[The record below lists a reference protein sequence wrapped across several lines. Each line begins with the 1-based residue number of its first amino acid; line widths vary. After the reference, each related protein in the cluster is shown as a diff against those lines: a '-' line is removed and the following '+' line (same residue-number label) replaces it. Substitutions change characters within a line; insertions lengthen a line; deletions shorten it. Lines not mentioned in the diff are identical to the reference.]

1 MKKKI
6 VLYNP
11 RAVFYTMPL
20 ALLALGSRFDPA
32 QYDVRIVDARVE
44 RDAHARLLEEIEGA
58 LCLGVTVLTGAPIR
72 DALAASRAAKT
83 KRPDLPIVWGGWHP
97 SLFAEQC
104 LQESSVD
111 VAVIGQGEET
121 FAEIVARLGSG
132 DSLNGVQGIVHRN
145 SRAPNSNRQS
155 PDDLRAEAPR
165 PLLDLNHLPAS
176 NYDLIDVE
184 KFFAVKKT
192 RQFDYISSQGCRFRC
207 TFCADPYVYK
217 RGWYGLEPARMGQEL
232 ERWWKKFHF
241 ADVGFQDETFFT
253 NPQRVAAIANEFLK
267 RDLHFTWMATMRADQ
282 GFRLDEAL
290 LNLCKRAGL
299 RRVMIG
305 VESGS
310 QQMLDWMKKD
320 IKLEQVFDS
329 AEKCKRA
336 GVGII
341 FNVIVGF
348 PHEPPESITESLR
361 VAKEL
366 RAMSPDFEVAFF
378 YYKPYPGNEIADM
391 LVRDGYQFPKT
402 LDAWAD
408 FDYVGSSGP
417 WVTREKFTLVERFKF
432 YQRLAWNRA
441 SPLRVPLQQL
451 ARWRCA
457 NDVYAFPFEKKLVEL
472 LRQPIQLS

>member
-1 MKKKI
+1 MKRKV

-20 ALLALGSRFDPA
+20 ALIALGSRLDPE
-32 QYDVRIVDARVE
+32 QYDVRIIDARVE
-44 RDAHARLLEEIEGA
+44 RDPHARLLQELDDA
-58 LCLGVTVLTGAPIR
+58 VCLGVTVLTGAPIR
-72 DALAASRAAKT
+72 DALAASRAAKA
-83 KRPDLPIVWGGWHP
+83 KRPNLPIIWGGWHP

-104 LQESSVD
+104 LQEPGVD

-121 FAEIVARLGSG
+121 FLEIVERAA
-132 DSLNGVQGIVHRN
+132 NGESFDGVKGTVHRARV
-145 SRAPNSNRQS
+145 SGLTSLTTEP
-155 PDDLRAEAPR
+155 PR
-165 PLLDLNHLPAS
+165 PLLDINKLPAS
-176 NYDLIDVE
+176 NYDLIDVD
-184 KFFAVKKT
+184 KFFALKKT

-217 RGWYGLEPARMGQEL
+217 RGWYGYEPARMGQEL
-232 ERWWKKFHF
+232 EHWWKKHHF
-241 ADVGFQDETFFT
+241 TDVGFQDETFFT
-253 NPQRVAAIANEFLK
+253 NRDRVAAIANEFLE

-282 GFRLDEAL
+282 GFRLDESL
-290 LNLCKRAGL
+290 LKLSKRAGL

-366 RAMSPDFEVAFF
+366 RAMSSDFEVAFF

-402 LDAWAD
+402 LREWAD

-417 WVTREKFTLVERFKF
+417 WVTHEKYNLVERFKF

-441 SPLRVPLQQL
+441 SPLRVPLQRL
-451 ARWRCA
+451 ARWRCE
-457 NDVYAFPFEKKLVEL
+457 NDMYHFPIEKFLVES
-472 LRQPIQLS
+472 LRPTPKLS

>member
-1 MKKKI
+1 MRKKI
-6 VLYNP
+6 LLYNP

-20 ALLALGSRFDPA
+20 SLIVLGSRFDPA
-32 QYDVRIVDARVE
+32 QYDVRIIDARLE
-44 RDAHARLLEEIEGA
+44 RDPHARLLEEIEDA
-58 LCLGVTVLTGAPIR
+58 VCLGVTVLTGAPIR
-72 DALAASRAAKT
+72 DALAASRAAKA
-83 KRPDLPIVWGGWHP
+83 KRPNLPIVWGGWHP

-104 LQESSVD
+104 LQENSVD
-111 VAVIGQGEET
+111 AAVIGQGEET
-121 FAEIVARLGSG
+121 FAEIIQRLETR
-132 DSLNGVQGIVHRN
+132 DSLAGVQGIVHR
-145 SRAPNSNRQS
+145 S
-155 PDDLRAEAPR
+155 PVHPFTPSPLHPITEPPR
-165 PLLDLNHLPAS
+165 PLKDINKLPAH

-184 KFFAVKKT
+184 NFFALKKT

-217 RGWYGLEPARMGQEL
+217 RGWYGYEPARMGAEL
-232 ERWWKKFHF
+232 AHWWKKFHF
-241 ADVGFQDETFFT
+241 TDVGFQDETYFT
-253 NPQRVAAIANEFLK
+253 NPQRVAAIDEEFLK

-282 GFRLDEAL
+282 GFRLDESL
-290 LNLCKRAGL
+290 LKLSKRAGL

-310 QQMLDWMKKD
+310 QKMLDWMKKD
-320 IKLEQVFDS
+320 ITLEQVFDS

-402 LDAWAD
+402 LEEWAD

-417 WVTREKFTLVERFKF
+417 WVTREKYKLVERFKF

-441 SPLRVPLQQL
+441 SPLRVPLQKL
-451 ARWRCA
+451 ARWRCE
-457 NDVYAFPFEKKLVEL
+457 NDVYGFPIEKKLVEWI
-472 LRQPIQLS
+472 RQPVQLS

>member
-1 MKKKI
+1 MRKKI

-11 RAVFYTMPL
+11 RAVFYTLPL
-20 ALLALGSRFDPA
+20 ALIALGSRFDPA
-32 QYDVRIVDARVE
+32 RYDVRIIDARIE
-44 RDAHARLLEEIEGA
+44 RDPHARLLEEIDDA
-58 LCLGVTVLTGAPIR
+58 VCLGVTVLTGAPIH
-72 DALAASRAAKT
+72 DALAASRAAKA
-83 KRPDLPIVWGGWHP
+83 KHRALPIVWGGWHP

-104 LQESSVD
+104 LQENSVD

-121 FAEIVARLGSG
+121 FAEIIKRLETR
-132 DSLNGVQGIVHRN
+132 DSLNGVQGIVHRKLQ
-145 SRAPNSNRQS
+145 APSSKLQS
-155 PDDLRAEAPR
+155 PHHSITEPPR
-165 PLLDLNHLPAS
+165 PLLDINQLPAH

-184 KFFAVKKT
+184 KFFALKKT
-192 RQFDYISSQGCRFRC
+192 RQLDYISSQGCRFRC

-217 RGWYGLEPARMGQEL
+217 RGWYGYEPARMGEEL
-232 ERWWKKFHF
+232 ERWWKKFQF
-241 ADVGFQDETFFT
+241 TDVGFQDETFFT
-253 NPQRVAAIANEFLK
+253 NSQRVAAIANEFLQ

-282 GFRLDEAL
+282 GFRLDEEVL
-290 LNLCKRAGL
+290 KLSKRAGL

-310 QQMLDWMKKD
+310 QQMLDWIKKD

-348 PHEPPESITESLR
+348 PHEPSTSITESLR

-366 RAMSPDFEVAFF
+366 RAMSPDFQVAFF

-391 LVRDGYQFPKT
+391 LVRDGYEFPKT
-402 LDAWAD
+402 LQEWAE

-417 WVTREKFTLVERFKF
+417 WVTREKYTLVERFKF

-441 SPLRVPLQQL
+441 SPLRVPLQKL
-451 ARWRCA
+451 ARWRCE
-457 NDVYAFPFEKKLVEL
+457 NDVYGFPIEKKLVEL
-472 LRQPIQLS
+472 IRQPAQLS